1 MRDLNINLDFIQD
14 INSKLKMKKLLD
26 KIEIVL
32 KNHSTESTDFLDPY
46 EIKLSKSIL
55 NQISEI
61 GYLEYGGIDEAERKI
76 IYLFP
81 EYLKFSELDDKI
93 GYLQVELLKDL
104 SHRDYLG
111 SILALGIVREKI
123 GDILIY
129 KDKTIFIVKKE
140 IKDYILMNLSQIGNT
155 PVNIYESGTKPIG
168 DLLENFDEFQIHAS
182 SLRLDIVLSS
192 IYNISRSESLKKIKS
207 NHVKINWE
215 QVDKPTKLICEG
227 DTLSLKGFGRSKI
240 FSFKGPSRKGKHII
254 IVRKLKW
261 WSDAMITPLDI
272 QNKNFKKSIMGFN
285 QNQVNSFLQEMIE
298 DYEAMYKENIS
309 YKERINLISD
319 QLNQF
324 KTLEETLKTT
334 LLVAQKSA
342 DELTLNARNKAEM
355 ILENAEDKGQKII
368 DKKQE
373 DVKHIQEEY
382 EFLKKELFIFKTRF
396 SSFLQSQLTSL
407 DEFYLE
413 VEKKQVIQDLVVSE
427 E

>member
-1 MRDLNINLDFIQD
+1 
-14 INSKLKMKKLLD
+14 
-26 KIEIVL
+26 
-32 KNHSTESTDFLDPY
+32 
-46 EIKLSKSIL
+46 
-55 NQISEI
+55 
-61 GYLEYGGIDEAERKI
+61 
-76 IYLFP
+76 
-81 EYLKFSELDDKI
+81 
-93 GYLQVELLKDL
+93 
-104 SHRDYLG
+104 
-111 SILALGIVREKI
+111 
-123 GDILIY
+123 
-129 KDKTIFIVKKE
+129 
-140 IKDYILMNLSQIGNT
+140 
-155 PVNIYESGTKPIG
+155 
-168 DLLENFDEFQIHAS
+168 
-182 SLRLDIVLSS
+182 
-192 IYNISRSESLKKIKS
+192 
-207 NHVKINWE
+207 
-215 QVDKPTKLICEG
+215 
-227 DTLSLKGFGRSKI
+227 
-240 FSFKGPSRKGKHII
+240 
-254 IVRKLKW
+254 
-261 WSDAMITPLDI
+261 MITPLDI